1 MRTFSL
7 VAEESLWSFPSFAM
21 LGMLV
26 LAVIVFFLQ
35 WYCYVFENVKY
46 TVVKTSTLL
55 FYYFK
60 CCTMTVTT
68 NN

>member
-1 MRTFSL
+1 MEFS
-7 VAEESLWSFPSFAM
+7 FICM

-26 LAVIVFFLQ
+26 LAAIVFFLL

-46 TVVKTSTLL
+46 TVVKTLTLL